1 MKDYYEILGVKKD
14 ASFEEIRKAYLSLCK
29 KFHPDKFKRIGKE
42 EYERALKEFT
52 LINEAFDILSNPLK
66 REEYDKKIEEGKIYT
81 PYETSFKAHALGA
94 FKIGKEELEKG
105 NNARAIQ
112 YFKTAIRLNPEEDL
126 FKAYLANA
134 YLKDGRSKEEIL
146 GILMKIYSRKNS
158 IKNWETAYIS
168 AKVFHQIGEE
178 NKAFELVE
186 IANKLQPGSYRVK
199 LLYEEINKN
208 LKKGIFKFFKF

>member
-1 MKDYYEILGVKKD
+1 MKDYYEILGVKRD
-14 ASFEEIRKAYLSLCK
+14 ASFDEIRKAYLSLCK
-29 KFHPDKFKRIGKE
+29 KFHPDKFKKLGKE
-42 EYERALKEFT
+42 EYEKALKKFV

-81 PYETSFKAHALGA
+81 PYETHFKAHAMNV
-94 FKIGKEELEKG
+94 FKMGKEEMEKKSMG
-105 NNARAIQ
+105 RAIQ
-112 YFKTAIRLNPEEDL
+112 YFKTAIKLNPEEDL
-126 FKAYLANA
+126 FKAYLADA

-146 GILMKIYSRKNS
+146 EILMKIYTRKKL

-168 AKVFHQIGEE
+168 AKVFHEIGEE

-186 IANKLQPGSYRVK
+186 IANKLNPTSYKVK